1 MDARFAWI
9 LRIAS
14 SHPPSSGPTG
24 HTQRAQLTPTT
35 AHNSLVPPH
44 VSCQQPRAVAR
55 PLLSIRHL
63 PGTLARCTEWF
74 ATRESSGPSPAART
88 ALQPWRHFCFF
99 VQWVCSRALCLCSGL
114 ASMLLRLQLPLLLW
128 LQLPLLFV
136 PHSIAGWPWYH
147 SPVVRPWRLH
157 PMPLSLP
164 FLDGSSDVFCRR
176 AAFCLLVLLTSAA
189 GCSSSSTV
197 FTAVGSSSSLG
208 HRVSPVPLLP
218 APRSW
223 AQAAAAL
230 LLLCYALPSE
240 AGPATWHRTPK
251 ACCS

>member
-63 PGTLARCTEWF
+63 PGTLARYTEWF

-176 AAFCLLVLLTSAA
+176 QS
-189 GCSSSSTV
+189 
-197 FTAVGSSSSLG
+197 GSKSELNLG
-208 HRVSPVPLLP
+208 M
-218 APRSW
+218 
-223 AQAAAAL
+223 
-230 LLLCYALPSE
+230 
-240 AGPATWHRTPK
+240 
-251 ACCS
+251 